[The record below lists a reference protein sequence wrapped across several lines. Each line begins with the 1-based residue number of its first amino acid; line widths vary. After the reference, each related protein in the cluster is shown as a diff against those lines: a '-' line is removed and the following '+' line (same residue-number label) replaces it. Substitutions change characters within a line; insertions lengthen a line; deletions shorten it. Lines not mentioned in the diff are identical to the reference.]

1 MNGSFDPVVARNLV
15 SRIGLELVKDQATP
29 REASCGALCLEFRHF
44 RETSFKRCFCF
55 RSLNWR
61 VLEAGFVERIR

>member
-29 REASCGALCLEFRHF
+29 REASCGALCLE
-44 RETSFKRCFCF
+44 SRCFCF